1 MNSDWITFLKSY
13 PSTIIDNS
21 EMENAVSQEIRQ
33 DSITALTQFSIIKV
47 AGSEANTFLQ
57 GQLTCNIND
66 LTDTNSF
73 FAAFCNAKGRAIST
87 LLIIKDAADYLLI
100 LPAELVEKVSKKLQM
115 YIMRS
120 DVQLNDLSHDLCLI
134 GITADSSDILPVE
147 SKTPF
152 TVHRNNAIYIKF
164 PAYNNRY
171 LVISQVSQA
180 ISIWKSL
187 TKNTGLN
194 ICHSNTW
201 VEQDINA
208 GIPWLS
214 STSSEEYIPQM
225 LNIDK
230 LGGISFNKGCYTG
243 QEIIARTHY
252 LGKSKRELYL
262 ANCDTATGITID
274 NQIITD
280 NSEQV
285 IGKILSLYTNTKQTK
300 MLIVLQSADS
310 ELKNLT
316 LNNSNQDKIHII
328 DFQ

>member
-66 LTDTNSF
+66 LTETNSF
-73 FAAFCNAKGRAIST
+73 FTAFCNAKGRTIST
-87 LLIIKDAADYLLI
+87 LLIIKDAAGYLLI
-100 LPAELVEKVSKKLQM
+100 LPIELAEKVSKKLQM

-120 DVQLNDLSHDLCLI
+120 DVQLHDLSNDLCLI
-134 GITADSSDILPVE
+134 GITANSSDILPVE
-147 SKTPF
+147 SENPF

-180 ISIWKSL
+180 ISLWTDL
-187 TKNTGLN
+187 TKKTSFTTY
-194 ICHSNTW
+194 HSNSW
-201 VEQDINA
+201 VEQDVNA

-214 STSSEEYIPQM
+214 TTSTEEYIPQM

-285 IGKILSLYTNTKQTK
+285 IGKILSLYTNNKQTK